1 MFSFLKHPVVEQ
13 VWETFEPFVDPSIR
27 LIPFLTG
34 AQTVGGGI
42 SPDQAQFRFMR
53 MVEYINVRHDSKEHN
68 EPIFALKMHAL
79 HVGERRDQRNG
90 LRHNSPWIDFANAY
104 GISRQFQR
112 HLPVRKCV

>member
-1 MFSFLKHPVVEQ
+1 MGAPLVFFPQPTTLPVHVLLLKHPVFEQ

-68 EPIFALKMHAL
+68 EPIFALQMQAL
-79 HVGERRDQRNG
+79 HVGERRDQT
-90 LRHNSPWIDFANAY
+90 
-104 GISRQFQR
+104 
-112 HLPVRKCV
+112 V